1 MVSLDLYL
9 LSSRYLSDI
18 SLEMSV
24 KQLCEFKLKG
34 KRVPASNVYI
44 WELSACHL
52 YLKSELMSPLRERTE
67 MEEATLWRT
76 TERSVKEANWK
87 GSEWSQEDRDQQLKG
102 KGKVRCLGS
111 QKYWGMMAQ
120 EGSKERTNWKD
131 LKVGISNLELLT
143 EYQQALE
150 PSCPSPAKE
159 ATSRFPAS
167 FFLHCVTLV
176 SLLTRNNNTY
186 VMG

>member
-18 SLEMSV
+18 SLELSV

-34 KRVPASNVYI
+34 KRVPARNVYI

-87 GSEWSQEDRDQQLKG
+87 GSERSQEDRDQQLKG

-111 QKYWGMMAQ
+111 QRYWGMMAQ

-131 LKVGISNLELLT
+131 LKVGISNLELLRVPT
-143 EYQQALE
+143 SSGTILPIASQRGHFQI
-150 PSCPSPAKE
+150 PSFLLPSLCYL
-159 ATSRFPAS
+159 S
-167 FFLHCVTLV
+167 FIV
-176 SLLTRNNNTY
+176 N
-186 VMG
+186 